1 MDDLDTRVL
10 RAALAWQQAGTAAV
24 LVTVARTWGSSPR
37 PPGSFMAI
45 DAQGRVVGSVSGGC
59 IEDDLIERIRSQGIT
74 AVCAGGRPQVLRYG
88 VSAEQ
93 AHRFGLPCGGTVEL
107 VLEPVGA
114 HSRLD
119 ELLAA
124 RQQRQA
130 LCRELDLATGA
141 VTLRPATAADAP
153 GWDATTGLDPLPG
166 APDTR
171 RLLTPFGPPYRLILI
186 GAGDLSRFLC
196 EMALGLGFELIVCD
210 PREEQAQGWSFSGE
224 LPGVTLTREMPDDCV
239 QRLRPDARTAVIAL
253 THDPKLDD
261 LALMDALATPAFYVG
276 AIGSRRNSAQRR
288 ERLREHFEVPE
299 AALARLRGPAGL
311 YIGSQTPAE
320 IALSILAE
328 VVAAKNGVSFSDQAQ
343 VAAAKA
349 RREAAAG
356 ADAAHAA
363 WLAVAAVP
371 ATCGL
376 GAGLGS
382 DR

>member
-1 MDDLDTRVL
+1 MEDLDTRVL
-10 RAALAWQQAGTAAV
+10 RTALAWQQAGQPVV

-37 PPGSFMAI
+37 PAGSFMAI
-45 DAQGRVVGSVSGGC
+45 NARGLTVGSVSGGC
-59 IEDDLIERIRSQGIT
+59 IEDDLIERIHAEGID
-74 AVCAGGRPQVLRYG
+74 AVCVGGRPVVLRYG

-93 AHRFGLPCGGTVEL
+93 ARRFGLPCGGTVEL
-107 VLEPVGA
+107 VLEPLGA
-114 HSRLD
+114 HSQLA

-130 LCRELDLATGA
+130 LCRELDIASGA
-141 VTLRPATAADAP
+141 VTLRPATPQDEPGVIGHAAEEADA
-153 GWDATTGLDPLPG
+153 ATST
-166 APDTR
+166 PDTR
-171 RLLTPFGPPYRLILI
+171 RLLTPFGPPVRLIVI

-210 PREEQAQGWSFSGE
+210 PREEQAQGWAFAGD

-276 AIGSRRNSAQRR
+276 AIGSRRNSEQRR
-288 ERLREHFEVPE
+288 ARLREHFDVPE

-311 YIGSQTPAE
+311 FIGSKTPAE

-328 VVAAKNGVSFSDQAQ
+328 VVAAKNGVTLSDQAS
-343 VAAAKA
+343 VATAKA
-349 RREAAAG
+349 QREQAG
-356 ADAAHAA
+356 CT
-363 WLAVAAVP
+363 L
-371 ATCGL
+371 
-376 GAGLGS
+376 
-382 DR
+382 